1 MNADSVPGEDTSR
14 SSDAPE
20 VEKIFHALEL
30 IHNPSSSN
38 DIRQNASHY
47 LENIKTNEAAPYIG
61 HQLLSDH
68 SLPPTA
74 RYYGASLLKHSIQH
88 RWMQNSEEQNRE
100 IKQLILSLSQQLQDR
115 DPQFVCNKIAEL
127 WVDVAKR
134 SWAISWMNMDDDL
147 VDLWNRSS
155 LHKAYV
161 LVILEALSEDIFGNE
176 DPAAGVRG
184 TDLNKA
190 CVEIFTSEQALQ
202 ESFPHRETNTRLR
215 SGQQGWLVRSC
226 EFLDYCMKED
236 SHHEA
241 RNLIDKT
248 LGLLKSLMLWMNPKA
263 ISASNATERLM
274 QCLKISFTSI
284 QTVGTHSNLD
294 DVC

>member
-1 MNADSVPGEDTSR
+1 MNADNLPSKDTGK

-47 LENIKTNEAAPYIG
+47 LENIKADDNAPYIG
-61 HQLLSDH
+61 HQLLSNN

-88 RWMQNSEEQNRE
+88 RWMQNSEEQNRD
-100 IKQLILSLSQQLQDR
+100 IKQWIVSLSQQLQDR

-147 VDLWNRSS
+147 VDLWNRST

-190 CVEIFTSEQALQ
+190 CVEIFTSEQTLR
-202 ESFPHRETNTRLR
+202 ESFPHRETNPRLR

-226 EFLDYCMKED
+226 ELLDDCMKES

-241 RNLIDKT
+241 RNLIGKT

-263 ISASNATERLM
+263 ISTSDATKYLM
-274 QCLKISFTSI
+274 QCLKVSFASI
-284 QTVGTHSNLD
+284 QTVGTYLSFD
-294 DVC
+294 GVC